1 MNDIKY
7 NYDRE
12 ADVLYISFARG
23 EHIVSVEL
31 SDSLILRLDL
41 GKNNGGGP
49 CAVGITVLFPAK
61 LLELGHSP
69 LALQIDRLYKLPTDV
84 QSAVL
89 EVLSK
94 PPVSEV
100 LSAQLTFNSA
110 APQLP
115 ELLAA

>member
-1 MNDIKY
+1 MNEIKY

-12 ADVLYISFARG
+12 ADVLYIFFAHS
-23 EHIVSVEL
+23 EHVVSVEL
-31 SDSLILRLDL
+31 SDSLILRLAL

-69 LALQIDRLYKLPTDV
+69 LLLQIERLRKLPTEI

-100 LSAQLTFNSA
+100 LSAQLTFTSA
-110 APQLP
+110 APQFP